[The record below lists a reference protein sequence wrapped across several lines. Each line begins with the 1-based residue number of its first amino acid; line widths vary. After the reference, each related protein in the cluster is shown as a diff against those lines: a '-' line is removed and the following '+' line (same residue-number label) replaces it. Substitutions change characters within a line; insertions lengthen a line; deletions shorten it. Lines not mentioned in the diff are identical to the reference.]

1 MKVFTGRKKLWFK
14 HTVNSSIS
22 QSDHFKAVWL
32 STAPSSL
39 PAATEPWPC
48 HFLAGLL
55 CVPFSQAVPDP
66 EPAPSA
72 TRNSS
77 RDQGNHPMHAS
88 QLLAPSFRPDTP
100 HWVVRKITEG
110 NGFPNTKKTKNSEQL
125 PISDKYGFRIADRT
139 GLFGEAA
146 DRIAGLACKYTK
158 ATLTPST
165 HGSTD

>member
-14 HTVNSSIS
+14 HIVNSSIS
-22 QSDHFKAVWL
+22 QSNHFKALWL

-55 CVPFSQAVPDP
+55 CVPFSRAVPDP

-77 RDQGNHPMHAS
+77 WDQGNHPLHAS
-88 QLLAPSFRPDTP
+88 QLLAPSFRPQTYLTG
-100 HWVVRKITEG
+100 W
-110 NGFPNTKKTKNSEQL
+110 
-125 PISDKYGFRIADRT
+125 SDKSLREMDSQTPRRPRILNSYRYLTNTVLELRT
-139 GLFGEAA
+139 EQVSLEKLPTES
-146 DRIAGLACKYTK
+146 LASLVNTRR
-158 ATLTPST
+158 LL
-165 HGSTD
+165 